1 MAPFSVRIIDGVPG
15 SRKSLSQLDAIAA
28 RPRDVVW
35 ASARQQLLD
44 EHAAYCRE
52 VSSRRAMSLA
62 VEVIHSGQSVRGTV
76 KRRVETA
83 LKAENPNVPR
93 VVMITHEALMALDP
107 ADLAGWE
114 VVIDEVPDGCVAS
127 GSVSAQASWIGLD
140 QRYSLEPV
148 GIENWHQV
156 RLRGGV
162 EPLQRSAIAQDT
174 ASDLAA
180 LHKCVHTPGRAVYV
194 DLAAWQDAQALGRKI
209 AWWSVWTP
217 LSLSGTAGVTVI
229 GAGFFQSTAY
239 LVAKALHPDAIRFD
253 RIGPANPVLRKQQTF
268 RIHYFTRHRG
278 STTWWATDEGSRCL
292 VQLSRHLEDNGFAAF
307 FSCNADILPYFR
319 HRFKAAFC
327 NPKQA
332 GTNRL
337 IDHTACAYIY
347 SNKAQDADKP
357 ILQMF
362 DLNASQI
369 LQAREYED
377 IIQFVMRGAPRNP
390 HYEGPYDVYLYSQ
403 DQAEMLMRYLIK
415 HGIAAAV
422 ELIPVLEAGIMDV
435 QTPASDRSKEGAVD
449 PLGHQ
454 ERIDQ
459 RRRADALR
467 QKRRRAERVAQ
478 QKADGTHR
486 RAGRPLKAG

>member
-1 MAPFSVRIIDGVPG
+1 MNPFLVCIISGVPG
-15 SRKSLSQLDAIAA
+15 SGKSLSQLDAIAA

-52 VSSRRAMSLA
+52 VSSRRVTSLA

-83 LKAENPNVPR
+83 LRTGSSNVPR

-114 VVIDEVPDGCVAS
+114 VLIDEVPDGCVVS

-148 GIENWHQV
+148 GIDGWHQV

-162 EPLQRSAIAQDT
+162 EPLQRSAIAQDA

-194 DLAAWQDAQALGRKI
+194 DLAAWQDAQVLGRKI

-217 LSLSGTAGVTVI
+217 LSLVGTAGVTVI

-239 LVAKALHPDAIRFD
+239 LVATALHPDAIRFD
-253 RIGPANPVLRKQQTF
+253 RIEPAHPILRKRQTF
-268 RIHYFTRHRG
+268 RIHYFTRHQG
-278 STTWWATDEGSRCL
+278 STTWWATEEGSRCL
-292 VQLSRHLEDNGFAAF
+292 VQLSRYLEGKGFAGF
-307 FSCNADILPYFR
+307 FSCNNDMLPYFR
-319 HRFKAAFC
+319 HRFEAEFC
-327 NPKQA
+327 TPKQA
-332 GTNRL
+332 GTNTL
-337 IDHTACAYIY
+337 IKHTSCAYIY
-347 SNKAQDADKP
+347 SNKAQEADKA

-362 DLNASQI
+362 DLDPSQI
-369 LQAREYED
+369 LQAREHED

-390 HYEGPYDVYLYSQ
+390 NYEGPYDVYLYSQ
-403 DQAEMLMRYLIK
+403 DQAEMLMCYLTE

-422 ELIPVLEAGIMDV
+422 ELVPVLEAGIMDV
-435 QTPASDRSKEGAVD
+435 QNPVSDRLQDGAVD

-467 QKRRRAERVAQ
+467 QKRRRAVKVAQ
-478 QKADGTHR
+478 KKAEGTHR
-486 RAGRPLKAG
+486 RAGRPRKAG